1 MIPTVVPG
9 LVSVVMLVRNRLEY
23 TRSAISS
30 LARASGDLEFVI
42 VDNASQDGTADYLDE
57 LPATCDRPVTVLRF
71 ADDRGGAERRNAGAA
86 AARGEFLFFVDNDV
100 VADDPGVVEALAAE
114 LAADPAVAAVSPL
127 LLFPGDAG
135 LVQCAGGG
143 STGDGRIGLVGRGR
157 PVADAHRVR
166 REQTWAPTAALM
178 VRRTS
183 FRRAGGFDVA
193 FDPVSLCEDV
203 DLCCR
208 LGAAGERVVYVGSV
222 AMRHFEGTT
231 LNHVGHDKLRVWKRH
246 MRVLRARWAE
256 VFAAGPRHPAADLDW
271 TPVGKDYRDLARPR
285 VWPLVQAADRG
296 FFTSDRALALPG
308 PEDVRVLAVDCG
320 PATHAALRTVPGV
333 RLVGV
338 ADQDP
343 TALLAA
349 VRAHDVPWA
358 MRDAAR
364 LLDTVPCEGVVLGSH
379 RPELAVAALGRGL
392 HVLLEPA
399 ALSDDAELVEASR
412 SSEGRCAVVRPW
424 ADHPELAALG
434 RAVASGRIGV
444 PTRFTAR
451 LEHTDGEALSHL
463 LDAVERVLGG
473 TVGTVVTTVA
483 AHRIRATVVVAGV
496 RGAIETTGSAAR
508 SRLRVSVFGDG
519 ELSVDIGPT
528 TRPYADFVEAA
539 RGGLVRWAGLG
550 TAVARLVRWRDE
562 AAASTAAG

>member
-1 MIPTVVPG
+1 MNPTVVPG

-23 TRSAISS
+23 TRLAVGS
-30 LARASGDLEFVI
+30 LARATGDLEFVI
-42 VDNASQDGTADYLDE
+42 VDNASHDGTADYLDE
-57 LPATCDRPVTVLRF
+57 FAAAGGRPVTTLRF
-71 ADDRGGAERRNAGAA
+71 PDDRGGAERRNAGAA
-86 AARGEFLFFVDNDV
+86 AARGEYLFFVDNDV

-114 LAADPAVAAVSPL
+114 LAADPSVAAVSPL
-127 LLFPGDAG
+127 LLYPGDDG

-183 FRRAGGFDVA
+183 FSRAGGFDVA

-231 LNHVGHDKLRVWKRH
+231 FNHVGHDKLRVWKRH
-246 MRVLRARWAE
+246 MRVLRARWSG
-256 VFAAGPRHPAADLDW
+256 VFAAGPRHPATDLDW
-271 TPVGKDYRDLARPR
+271 TPVGKDYRDLDRPR
-285 VWPLVQAADRG
+285 VWPLVRAADPG

-308 PEDVRVLAVDCG
+308 PEDVRVLAVDCA
-320 PATHAALRTVPGV
+320 PATHLALRTVPGV

-364 LLDTVPCEGVVLGSH
+364 LLDTVPCEGVVIGSH
-379 RPELAVAALGRGL
+379 RPDLAVAALRRGL

-399 ALSDDAELVEASR
+399 AISDDAELGEAAR

-424 ADHPELAALG
+424 AEHPELTALA
-434 RAVASGRIGV
+434 RAVASGRVGE

-451 LEHTDGEALSHL
+451 LEHPGGEALPHL
-463 LDAVERVLGG
+463 LDAVEQVLGG
-473 TVGTVVTTVA
+473 PVGTVVKTVST
-483 AHRIRATVVVAGV
+483 HRIRATVVVAGV
-496 RGAIETTGSAAR
+496 RGAVETTGSAR
-508 SRLRVSVFGDG
+508 SRLRVAVYGDG
-519 ELSVDIGPT
+519 ELSIDIGPT

-550 TAVARLVRWRDE
+550 PAVARLVRWRDE
-562 AAASTAAG
+562 AAASSAAG